1 MSPPAWC
8 TKLMTLGRGILP
20 IFGPVSKWYAPSE
33 GHVLL
38 TGATGFVGAFFL
50 SMLVDLPQVQTVSC
64 LIRAADSETAMTRL
78 DATIKKFDISTN
90 FRGKVK
96 VVTGDVT
103 KPNLGLSLSE
113 FAKLAGECSGVFH
126 LGAVVNY
133 ASSYSVH
140 REANVFGLVGILR
153 FANTNRLK
161 PVYHFSS
168 IGSYGPV
175 SFLGSQ
181 TYIPEDQKPVAAPP
195 GHSRQH
201 AGYFLSKFVS
211 ENICWDAIANG
222 FPITIYRPSFVLG
235 HSVTGVGNPEDAV
248 NRLMSTC
255 FRLGAYPEQPNQ
267 PALYVPVDF
276 VCSSA
281 LQIALS
287 PDNLGRAFN
296 LIHPDPDQKIS
307 LPTPLPS
314 SVD

>member
-1 MSPPAWC
+1 MCLVWSGFYDSR
-8 TKLMTLGRGILP
+8 TP
-20 IFGPVSKWYAPSE
+20 IA
-33 GHVLL
+33 LN
-38 TGATGFVGAFFL
+38 L
-50 SMLVDLPQVQTVSC
+50 SIT
-64 LIRAADSETAMTRL
+64 
-78 DATIKKFDISTN
+78 
-90 FRGKVK
+90 
-96 VVTGDVT
+96 
-103 KPNLGLSLSE
+103 
-113 FAKLAGECSGVFH
+113 
-126 LGAVVNY
+126 
-133 ASSYSVH
+133 
-140 REANVFGLVGILR
+140 
-153 FANTNRLK
+153 
-161 PVYHFSS
+161 S

-235 HSVTGVGNPEDAV
+235 HSVTGVGNPDDAV

-287 PDNLGRAFN
+287 PDNFGRAFN
-296 LIHPDPDQKIS
+296 LIQPDPDLNIS
-307 LPTPLPS
+307 LPDTFTILNRLTSPPLRCVPLPRWLVLLSGTKSHSLSEISPIVAERFS
-314 SVD
+314 SSHTLIWWDRKDDFTVVHGTENLRRALANRPDILKCKDMSTLLGLYCKHWSR